1 MSDPGQHTDNQLSD
15 LFAWA
20 DRGALEVVVTT
31 CSKNPLGRAPIRNNR
46 LKYTERPLPLSGAQA
61 EVREFCKLLARIL
74 RRRGSEDMA
83 PHEPNAV
90 NTNSRNPNF

>member
-15 LFAWA
+15 LLAWA
-20 DRGALEVVVTT
+20 DRGALEVIVTYLFQESAWKGGHQKQPT
-31 CSKNPLGRAPIRNNR
+31 QVYRAAFAFAGR
-46 LKYTERPLPLSGAQA
+46 QA